1 MMTTGSA
8 DEPPRM
14 SDVEPAPFPHFLWIW
29 NTLNNTGTPAHH
41 RRIARWLDVKRS
53 SNETRL
59 LLMCFR
65 GAGKSTVVGLY
76 CAWLLATDPALRLI
90 VLSAETTL
98 ASKMVRSVRQ
108 IIRRHPLCRH
118 IRPRGPSEWAA
129 DRFTVHRPGA
139 GRDPSMLARGI
150 TANITG
156 SRADV
161 VIVDDVEVP
170 NTSDT
175 ATEREELRERLAE
188 IEFVLVPGGTTLF
201 IGTPHTEDS
210 IYADAGRDGAEPYL
224 AGFARLRIPL
234 LDGGG
239 NSAWPDRF
247 TPATIAA
254 MQRRVGPRAFGAQ
267 MQLEPQPPQDARL
280 DPQAMVRYD
289 GELTLHAG
297 NGGMVLRL
305 GETQLVSA
313 SCFWDPAFGAPDKGD
328 HSVLAAVFTDAEG
341 NHYLHRVAY
350 MTHDPKGGDDAATQ
364 LCRQVAMVA
373 RELHLPSVTVE
384 NNGIGRFLPGLLR
397 AEMARARVPC
407 AVVERAST
415 RGKTERILGAIEPV
429 LAARRL
435 WVHRAVLAGKFAAE
449 MREWRPGPSSKGAHD
464 DALDAVA
471 GCLLAEPVRLPRA
484 MAAERSGWRGG
495 GGAYG
500 AETGFTP

>member
-1 MMTTGSA
+1 MTTGSA
-8 DEPPRM
+8 ADAGGADEDGRT
-14 SDVEPAPFPHFLWIW
+14 PFPHFLWIW
-29 NTLNNTGTPAHH
+29 NALNGQGTPAHH
-41 RRIARWLDVKRS
+41 RRIARWLDARR
-53 SNETRL
+53 EAGDTRL

-76 CAWLLATDPALRLI
+76 CAWLLATDPAARII

-175 ATEREELRERLAE
+175 ASKREELRARLAE
-188 IEFVLVPGGTTLF
+188 IEFVLVPGGATLF

-210 IYADAGRDGAEPYL
+210 IYADAGKDGAAPYL

-234 LDGGG
+234 LDADGT
-239 NSAWPDRF
+239 SAWPDRF
-247 TPATIAA
+247 TTDRIAT
-254 MQRRVGPRAFGAQ
+254 MRRRVGPRAFNAQ
-267 MQLEPQPPQDARL
+267 MQLEPQPPEDARL
-280 DPQAMVRYD
+280 DPAQMVRYD
-289 GELTLHAG
+289 GELTLIAG
-297 NGGMVLRL
+297 NDGVILRL
-305 GETQLVSA
+305 GETRLVSA
-313 SCFWDPAFGAPDKGD
+313 SCFWDPAFGAPDRGD
-328 HSVLAAVFTDAEG
+328 HSVLATVFTDAEG

-350 MTHDPKGGDDAATQ
+350 LTHDPRGGDDAATQ
-364 LCRQVAMVA
+364 LCHQVAMIA

-407 AVVERAST
+407 AVTERAST
-415 RGKTERILGAIEPV
+415 RAKAERILAGIEPV

-435 WVHRAVLAGKFAAE
+435 WAHRSVLEGKFAAE

-471 GCLLAEPVRLPRA
+471 GCLLAEPVRLPRTA
-484 MAAERSGWRGG
+484 GAGRQGWAG
-495 GGAYG
+495 GGAFG
-500 AETGFTP
+500 ADTGFTP

>member
-1 MMTTGSA
+1 MMTTASA
-8 DEPPRM
+8 DTDGDGAEERI
-14 SDVEPAPFPHFLWIW
+14 AFPHFLWIW
-29 NTLNNTGTPAHH
+29 NALNGTGTPAHH
-41 RRIARWLDVKRS
+41 RRIARWLDRKRS
-53 SNETRL
+53 EGETRL

-76 CAWLLATDPALRLI
+76 CAWLLATDPTLRLI

-98 ASKMVRSVRQ
+98 ATKMVRSVRQ

-150 TANITG
+150 SANITG

-175 ATEREELRERLAE
+175 AAKREELRARLAE

-210 IYADAGRDGAEPYL
+210 IYADAGRDGAAPYL
-224 AGFARLRIPL
+224 AGFSRLRIPL
-234 LDGGG
+234 LDAEG

-247 TPATIAA
+247 TAERVSA
-254 MQRRVGPRAFGAQ
+254 MRRRVGPRAFNAQ
-267 MQLEPQPPQDARL
+267 MQLEPQPPEDARL
-280 DPQAMVRYD
+280 DPAAMVRYD
-289 GELTLHAG
+289 GELSLHIG

-313 SCFWDPAFGAPDKGD
+313 SCFWDPAFGAPERGD
-328 HSVLAAVFTDAEG
+328 HSALAAVFTDAEG

-350 MTHDPKGGDDAATQ
+350 LTHDPKGGEDAATQ
-364 LCRQVAMVA
+364 LCRQVAMIA

-407 AVVERAST
+407 AVAERAST
-415 RGKTERILGAIEPV
+415 RAKAERILAAIEPV

-435 WVHRAVLAGKFAAE
+435 WAHRSVLEGKFAAE
-449 MREWRPGPSSKGAHD
+449 MREWRPGSSKGVHD

-484 MAAERSGWRGG
+484 TGAGRQGWTGG
-495 GGAYG
+495 SFG
-500 AETGFTP
+500 AETGFKP